1 MNRLLLQLA
10 FVVPLVPVT
19 SCALDDNA
27 SPSGLG
33 GGFGTSGGQ
42 GTASGGATSSG
53 GSSTSASASGG
64 FEASGGTSSAGGT
77 VQSGLGGA
85 SAQGGAIA
93 GVSGAGTGSGGLASG
108 ASGGSSGSSPSGG
121 KPASGGTSTGG
132 AASGASAG
140 TSTSGGGAPSVGEI
154 VGKLDGFLGMYPCG
168 AGDFTGYDCVNTAC
182 ASGQKRVTQEFTIGG
197 SSQAV
202 YEIQLRVRG
211 LVEAKN
217 YTSACM
223 RRAGTTMDS
232 STMGGDFLCTGGAT
246 QSSSYNEYSLNITG
260 GAVTGQPT
268 FFGLNAR
275 NGTSE
280 AHESWGLNYTF
291 SLRVHGGGTIRYTYF
306 DSNCRMITNCG
317 PGVGGSSCGS
327 DQRILDVSNADPQP
341 MGFQQ
346 PYLGV
351 PQANGPG
358 QWILLD
364 VLAVTSAQ

>member
-1 MNRLLLQLA
+1 MA
-10 FVVPLVPVT
+10 VPLKAAWAVLPPKAVR
-19 SCALDDNA
+19 LR
-27 SPSGLG
+27 
-33 GGFGTSGGQ
+33 
-42 GTASGGATSSG
+42 
-53 GSSTSASASGG
+53 
-64 FEASGGTSSAGGT
+64 
-77 VQSGLGGA
+77 
-85 SAQGGAIA
+85 
-93 GVSGAGTGSGGLASG
+93 VSGAGSGSGGMDSA

-121 KPASGGTSTGG
+121 KPGSGGTAAGGTASGG
-132 AASGASAG
+132 SAG
-140 TSTSGGGAPSVGEI
+140 TSTAGGGAASVGEI
-154 VGKLDGFLGMYPCG
+154 VGKLDGFLGRYPCG

-182 ASGQKRVTQEFTIGG
+182 SSGQKRVTEEFTIGG
-197 SSQAV
+197 SSQTV

-232 STMGGDFLCTGGAT
+232 STMGGDFLCSGGAT
-246 QSSSYNEYSLNITG
+246 QSSSYNEYSLNITS

-275 NGTSE
+275 NGTGE
-280 AHESWGLNYTF
+280 AHESWALNYTF
-291 SLRVHGGGTIRYTYF
+291 SLRIHGGGTIRYTYF

-327 DQRILDVSNADPQP
+327 DQRILDLSSADPQP
-341 MGFQQ
+341 MGLQQ